1 MQVWKKWITAADV
14 TNDKR
19 KERLKL
25 ITEAILLRRTKGQ
38 SKDSSNTPLVDLPAK
53 YIIK

>member
-19 KERLKL
+19 KERLNL

-38 SKDSSNTPLVDLPAK
+38 FMDSSNTPLVDLPAK
-53 YIIK
+53 YMIK